1 MRFGRGIPLV
11 ALLVAAIVCTA
22 CGGESAAVGQGTP
35 PVPVGPGEGILFIG
49 NSLTYQNDLPGM
61 VEGLAE
67 AAGQKLPSAQVA
79 FGGYSLADHLQQGDA
94 LRAIARGGWRVVV
107 LQQGPSGQPDSRVL
121 LRDDTVAFD
130 ERIRAAGARTAL
142 FSVWAD
148 SHGPSS
154 FPQVRDSYSLAAA
167 DVGGIYLP
175 VNEAWSA
182 AWQLQT
188 SLPLYGPDGFH
199 PSEEGSYLAALV
211 IVGVLTPAS
220 PQGMPATF
228 ARRPVGSVVSIPAAD
243 ASILQDAAAT
253 AIAAYARR

>member
-107 LQQGPSGQPDSRVL
+107 LQQGLQGNRTVASCYATIRSHSTSASAPPARGPLSFPSGRTRTVHRRS
-121 LRDDTVAFD
+121 LRSVT
-130 ERIRAAGARTAL
+130 RIRWLLLTWAGST
-142 FSVWAD
+142 
-148 SHGPSS
+148 
-154 FPQVRDSYSLAAA
+154 
-167 DVGGIYLP
+167 
-175 VNEAWSA
+175 
-182 AWQLQT
+182 
-188 SLPLYGPDGFH
+188 
-199 PSEEGSYLAALV
+199 
-211 IVGVLTPAS
+211 
-220 PQGMPATF
+220 
-228 ARRPVGSVVSIPAAD
+228 
-243 ASILQDAAAT
+243 
-253 AIAAYARR
+253 